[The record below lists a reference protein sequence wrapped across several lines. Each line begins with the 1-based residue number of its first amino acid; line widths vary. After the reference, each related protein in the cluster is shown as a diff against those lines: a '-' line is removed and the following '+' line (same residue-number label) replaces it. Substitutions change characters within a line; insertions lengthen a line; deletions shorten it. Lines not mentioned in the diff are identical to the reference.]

1 MTKKINAYAKI
12 SLIKTMVISVRPVT
26 ESTKAVKN
34 AIKMENA
41 SSVIADIQT
50 LMQMGN
56 VLNARMGGV

>member
-1 MTKKINAYAKI
+1 
-12 SLIKTMVISVRPVT
+12 VISVRPVT

>member
-26 ESTKAVKN
+26 KSTKAVKN